1 MSGVSTE
8 LQRMQST
15 ATDAARIA
23 DELKGAVNRLDAAMG
38 GLSSMDGQIKN
49 VFWQGH
55 SNHLEAVTSLCTR
68 LHRMAEGITVSKNQY
83 ESQDG
88 DSQAAFTQL
97 GGTGGALDTSKL

>member
-1 MSGVSTE
+1 MSGVNTE

-15 ATDAARIA
+15 ATEAARIA
-23 DELKGAVNRLDAAMG
+23 DELKGAVDRLDAAMG

-55 SNHLEAVTSLCTR
+55 GNHLEAVSTLR
-68 LHRMAEGITVSKNQY
+68 AKLHRMSEGITTSKVQY

-88 DSQAAFTQL
+88 DSQAAFTQV
-97 GGTGGALDTSKL
+97 GNAIDVTKL